1 MSMAE
6 SYLEPLRHLTKNGFD
21 DARLL
26 LLQGLSRE
34 QRSAL
39 VREGMEHFT
48 TDEASVQ
55 LCLSML
61 DSLQQPQERATSE
74 LYVES
79 NDSRQPSNMQVAPTP
94 TLAAHVPP
102 TFGIA
107 LPRRQTKRK
116 ATENADPSND
126 RVHKAPALNAT
137 GNGVSSL
144 SNGDEDDDEDWEG
157 TTARLDNAL
166 RDDAPAVANADI
178 NVIDIRST
186 TLDIPVL
193 KIGAMVPSLNGR
205 ERWQPLNYLD
215 DNIGTDIHA
224 KFFAHFAYKEAKRAA
239 YSAVATSVAEGYSL
253 RGVCI
258 NVAVWQKEGD
268 LSNSQRPDRNDGR
281 ACDTCIR
288 TKRLCV
294 RASWEWPV
302 GSKLSVMSLPDTY
315 RQGKALGSI
324 DAWVN
329 GG

>member
-1 MSMAE
+1 MAE

-39 VREGMEHFT
+39 IQEGMERFT

-55 LCLSML
+55 LCLRML
-61 DSLQQPQERATSE
+61 DSLQQPEERAASE
-74 LYVES
+74 LSIER
-79 NDSRQPSNMQVAPTP
+79 NAKIPAAPAP
-94 TLAAHVPP
+94 ALAAHIPP
-102 TFGIA
+102 TSGIA

-116 ATENADPSND
+116 ATENVDPSGD
-126 RVHKAPALNAT
+126 RVHKAPTLNAT
-137 GNGVSSL
+137 CDGVSSL
-144 SNGDEDDDEDWEG
+144 FNGDEDDDEDWEG
-157 TTARLDNAL
+157 TTARLD
-166 RDDAPAVANADI
+166 DAPAIANADI

-193 KIGAMVPSLNGR
+193 KIGAMVPSVNGR
-205 ERWQPLNYLD
+205 ERWQPLGYLD
-215 DNIGTDIHA
+215 GNIGTDIHD

-239 YSAVATSVAEGYSL
+239 YSAVATSVPKGYDL

-268 LSNSQRPDRNDGR
+268 LSNSQRPGRNNTR

-294 RASWEWPV
+294 RAWWEWPV
-302 GSKLSVMSLPDTY
+302 GQKLCVMPLPDTY